1 MRFDLD
7 RPSTA
12 HVIRSYAPGSLRVGD
27 RTYETSII
35 VSRSELVAPWRPRTL
50 ADLRPEDLEPV
61 LALRPEVLLI
71 GTGPRQVFPDRALLA
86 PLHAARVGFE
96 VMDTA
101 AACRT
106 YNVLVGEGREVAA
119 ALNVD

>member
-12 HVIRSYAPGSLRVGD
+12 HVIRSYAPGALRVGE
-27 RTYETSII
+27 RTYDSSVI
-35 VSRSELVAPWRPRTL
+35 VSRSELLAPWRPRTV
-50 ADLRPEDLEPV
+50 ADLRAEDLEPV

-71 GTGPRQVFPDRALLA
+71 GTGPRQVFPERALLA
-86 PLHAARVGFE
+86 PLYAARIGYE

-119 ALNVD
+119 ALIVD